1 MGESFTGTRAARPE
15 LYASW
20 SPEFISC
27 PPGFSHTIIERQ
39 NEPSPGTDVANLSPF
54 GSGFGRQAHQS
65 EPEFPVPTALS
76 KVEVG
81 VPDSGPL
88 RPSPP
93 PERSFARGLARGP
106 AMRYTR
112 FEKARI
118 LGARALQI
126 SMGSPI
132 LVDVPS
138 GVVDPI
144 EIAVIEFNSGAI
156 PITVKRET

>member
-1 MGESFTGTRAARPE
+1 M
-15 LYASW
+15 
-20 SPEFISC
+20 
-27 PPGFSHTIIERQ
+27 
-39 NEPSPGTDVANLSPF
+39 VA
-54 GSGFGRQAHQS
+54 
-65 EPEFPVPTALS
+65 ALS

-118 LGARALQI
+118 IGARALQI

-132 LVDVPS
+132 LIDVPS

-144 EIAVIEFNSGAI
+144 EIAWIEFNSGAI